1 MSRER
6 LERPWALSGGAAALR
21 EQGRRRFEN
30 CGCEPRCSNKVNND
44 DLWQDCFFAVW
55 VFSLWL
61 YQELVESVIG
71 SQGSLRRQGLEIF
84 FRWEEEE
91 AEEEYMSKTQK

>member
-1 MSRER
+1 M
-6 LERPWALSGGAAALR
+6 
-21 EQGRRRFEN
+21 
-30 CGCEPRCSNKVNND
+30 
-44 DLWQDCFFAVW
+44 
-55 VFSLWL
+55 
-61 YQELVESVIG
+61 ESVIG